1 MLRGVLVTVADHFYH
16 YYHERITRIIVLI
29 SKQQVHEV
37 LLRRTRLRTFTK
49 ILPARVGLQRDGLFH
64 RRRQVRVYR
73 AKDIDD
79 FSIDRD
85 KIGIFEPN
93 GRVTRRYRHRIERGH
108 HGYVFEIW
116 IDDGVVDA
124 DSVRASERRDFGWG
138 FLEREE

>member
-1 MLRGVLVTVADHFYH
+1 MV
-16 YYHERITRIIVLI
+16 
-29 SKQQVHEV
+29 EV
-37 LLRRTRLRTFTK
+37 LSPSPCFSLQMDLDERNLVNTD
-49 ILPARVGLQRDGLFH
+49 RVGLQRDGLFH

-73 AKDIDD
+73 AKNIDD

-85 KIGIFEPN
+85 EIGIFEPD
-93 GRVTRRYRHRIERGH
+93 GRVTRRYRHRVERGH

>member
-1 MLRGVLVTVADHFYH
+1 MLRGVLVTVADHFCHCYH
-16 YYHERITRIIVLI
+16 KRTTRIIVLI

-85 KIGIFEPN
+85 EIGIFEPD
-93 GRVTRRYRHRIERGH
+93 GRVTR
-108 HGYVFEIW
+108 
-116 IDDGVVDA
+116 
-124 DSVRASERRDFGWG
+124 
-138 FLEREE
+138 